1 MTTVRIVIII
11 IIVMVMM
18 MMMMMMM
25 MICQIIKDID
35 SLSLRPTDQI
45 LINPKA
51 IKYKDQ
57 AVSYR

>member
-1 MTTVRIVIII
+1 MSTVRIVIII

-18 MMMMMMM
+18 MMMMIMV
-25 MICQIIKDID
+25 ICQIIKDID

-45 LINPKA
+45 LTNPKA

>member
-1 MTTVRIVIII
+1 
-11 IIVMVMM
+11 MVMM
-18 MMMMMMM
+18 MMMMMT
-25 MICQIIKDID
+25 ICQIIKDKD

>member
-1 MTTVRIVIII
+1 MSTVRIVIII

-18 MMMMMMM
+18 IMMMMMM

-51 IKYKDQ
+51 INYKDQ

>member
-1 MTTVRIVIII
+1 M
-11 IIVMVMM
+11 VMMMIMM
-18 MMMMMMM
+18 MMMMVM

-45 LINPKA
+45 LINLKA